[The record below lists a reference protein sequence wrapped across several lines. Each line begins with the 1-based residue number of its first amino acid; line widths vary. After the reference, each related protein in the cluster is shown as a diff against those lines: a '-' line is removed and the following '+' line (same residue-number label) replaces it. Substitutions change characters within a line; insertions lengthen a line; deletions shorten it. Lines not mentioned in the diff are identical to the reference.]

1 VHNKIN
7 LKPYAVPGLLLL
19 MWAGLLWSRAILSL
33 SMIAFFAYALFLHG
47 REGLAEVRKSRWLQG
62 LLLLFAIPLVSGLW
76 SEDRKEW
83 WAVVQVK
90 LPLLFFPFC
99 VAAFRGIPEK
109 GWRLIWW
116 GLTAMLMVSMAWSLA
131 GYIRMDDADYLK
143 ARVMKVAMYDDHVR
157 YAWLLVIVYSVLL
170 YGLITG
176 IWRNRMAAILSLAA
190 LALFIHLLAAKTGLL
205 GFYVVNLIFALTLAP
220 KKYQWPV
227 LGGLLLL
234 PLLAWLAMPSFRNRM
249 KFVVWDFQNY
259 SRGAYTEG
267 LSDAPRVLSWKAA
280 ADLIE
285 EHPIAGVGAGDVIPA
300 VNGWYA
306 AHAPFLKDY
315 ERLVPANQVLLYGCY
330 AGLAGALLALLVFLL
345 PFTMRGFRQH
355 ALWISFHVVAFLG
368 FLYEIA
374 LEMQFGAFIYAL
386 FGVML
391 YANARD
397 FFTLK
402 R

>member
-1 VHNKIN
+1 MHSKIN
-7 LKPYAVPGLLLL
+7 LKRYAVPGLILL
-19 MWAGLLWSRAILSL
+19 MWGGLLWSRAILSV
-33 SMIAFFAYALFLHG
+33 SMIAFIVYALAMHG
-47 REGLAEVRKSRWLQG
+47 REGFSEVRKSRWLQG
-62 LLLLFAIPLVSGLW
+62 LVLLFMIPLLSGLW

-109 GWRLIWW
+109 TWRILWW
-116 GLTAMLMVSMAWSLA
+116 GLTAMVMVSMAWSLA
-131 GYIRMDDADYLK
+131 GYMRMDDADYLK

-157 YAWLLVIVYSVLL
+157 YAWLLVICYSIML
-170 YGLITG
+170 YGLVYG
-176 IWRNRMAAILSLAA
+176 FWRNRIMAVTSLAA
-190 LALFIHLLAAKTGLL
+190 LAVFIHLLAAKTGLL
-205 GFYVVNLIFALTLAP
+205 GFYVVNLVFAFFVLP
-220 KKYQWPV
+220 KKFTWPV
-227 LGGLLLL
+227 VAGLALI
-234 PLLAWLAMPSFRNRM
+234 PLLAWLTMPSFRNRM

-267 LSDAPRVLSWKAA
+267 LSDAPRVWSWKAA
-280 ADLIE
+280 AAVIQ
-285 EHPIAGVGAGDVIPA
+285 EHPVTGVGAGDVIPA

-330 AGLAGALLALLVFLL
+330 AGLAGALLALLIFLL
-345 PFTMRGFRQH
+345 PFTMKDLRQN
-355 ALWISFHVVAFLG
+355 ALWISFHAVAFLG

-374 LEMQFGAFIYAL
+374 LEMQFGAFLYAL